1 MAKAKERK
9 EGPETKLVRSMI
21 DYLNK
26 RGHFAWRNN
35 TGKRQIA
42 GRWIS
47 FGFPGSGDIFVVVQP
62 HGRFLSVEA
71 KVGTGK
77 ATELQQEFID
87 RVRAS
92 GGVAG
97 VARSLDE
104 LDKLVAEAAHETSSL
119 F

>member
-1 MAKAKERK
+1 MARK
-9 EGPETKLVRSMI
+9 ESPETKLVRAMI
-21 DYLNK
+21 DYIRKL
-26 RGHFAWRNN
+26 GHWCWRNN
-35 TGKRQIA
+35 TGKRNIG

-62 HGRFLSVEA
+62 SGRFLSVEA

-87 RVRAS
+87 KVREA

-97 VARSLDE
+97 VANSME
-104 LDKLVAEAAHETSSL
+104 SLDKLLAEAAQDEPEM